1 MKKILSILLFIV
13 TICDGNAQIQ
23 VLGNL
28 DLENKSYQLY
38 FFNLK
43 GKESKYSIS
52 NEVSS
57 FIIED
62 RKKLKKLKND
72 WISTSESTEVLECG
86 YDYKIYIVEK
96 GKKIVGQLHVNLE
109 CGQVVGTGIG
119 NSADFKGN
127 PFSDLTIDSKIY
139 GTVLK
144 SSDIKEFRKL
154 HKLALNTN
162 RVYYPRAKY
171 MDWINYD
178 GQFHMIV
185 GANDTLNSLKKT
197 DIIIKDIKM
206 KFPNEHFD
214 IDFWGY
220 GANRIDGYIFCNSN
234 FYDKI
239 VKEKPTWTDFKFYL
253 GTGEWE
259 FWSLKDRKRKLNAF
273 IFSDKK
279 RVIKKI
285 KKAAN
290 KV

>member
-1 MKKILSILLFIV
+1 MKRILSVILFIV
-13 TICDGNAQIQ
+13 TICNGNAQFQ

-28 DLENKSYQLY
+28 DLDNKSYQLY

-43 GKESKYSIS
+43 GKDSKYSIS

-72 WISTSESTEVLECG
+72 WISITKSAEVVECG
-86 YDYKIYIVEK
+86 YDYNIYIVEN
-96 GKKIVGQLHVNLE
+96 GKKVVGKLHVNLE

-127 PFSDLTIDSKIY
+127 PFSDLTIDNKIY

-144 SSDIKEFRKL
+144 SSEMEKFRKL
-154 HKLALNTN
+154 HTLALNTKG
-162 RVYYPRAKY
+162 VYYPRAKN

-178 GQFHMIV
+178 GQFHMII
-185 GANDTLNSLKKT
+185 GANDTLGSLKKP
-197 DIIIKDIKM
+197 DMIIKDIKM
-206 KFPNEHFD
+206 KFPNEHFN

-220 GANRIDGYIFCNSN
+220 SSNRIDGYIFCNSN

-239 VKEKPTWTDFKFYL
+239 AKEKPIWSDFKFYI

-259 FWSLKDRKRKLNAF
+259 PWSLRDRKRKLNAF
-273 IFSDKK
+273 IFSGKK
-279 RVIKKI
+279 RLIKKI